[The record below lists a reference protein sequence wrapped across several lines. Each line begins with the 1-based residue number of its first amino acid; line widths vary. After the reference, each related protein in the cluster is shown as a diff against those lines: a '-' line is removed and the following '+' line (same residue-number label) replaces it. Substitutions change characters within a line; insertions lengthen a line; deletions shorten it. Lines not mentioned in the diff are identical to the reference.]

1 MTNQDSET
9 VSVIDHDNNVVDTKP
24 VGESPRGVAYNTG
37 NENMLTGFT
46 QNGCPN
52 HVLRQL
58 VTVNEHDHILNTR
71 EILLHLFTNPISFHT
86 TKKCSIH
93 LSLIG

>member
-1 MTNQDSET
+1 MYVTNQDSET

-24 VGESPRGVAYNTG
+24 VGESPRGVAYNAG
-37 NENMLTGFT
+37 NENMLTCFT

-58 VTVNEHDHILNTR
+58 VTVN
-71 EILLHLFTNPISFHT
+71 
-86 TKKCSIH
+86 
-93 LSLIG
+93 